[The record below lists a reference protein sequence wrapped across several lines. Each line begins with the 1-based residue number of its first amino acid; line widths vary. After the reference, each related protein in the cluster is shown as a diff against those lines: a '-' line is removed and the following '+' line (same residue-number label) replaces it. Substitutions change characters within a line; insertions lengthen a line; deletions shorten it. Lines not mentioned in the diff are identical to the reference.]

1 MKYRVTQHINPR
13 HSHLV
18 SAYRC
23 KMEFP
28 DNTYYLRIA
37 SDGHVAGD
45 GWRVYG
51 AGRADFKAYTDD
63 FDAYYRGDWEGKR
76 PFLDNLY
83 TDYSEEGLMSI
94 IERPT

>member
-37 SDGHVAGD
+37 PDHHPTGD

-76 PFLDNLY
+76 PFQDNLY
-83 TDYSEEGLMSI
+83 NDYSEEGLISI